1 MHADTFIHDMAI
13 IMLVAGLITIIFNK
27 LKQPVVLGYLLA
39 GVIIG
44 PHTPPFELIHDK
56 QIILVLGEL
65 GVIFLMFS
73 LGLEFSLKKLAKVGP
88 KAFITAVCE
97 TSLMVAIGY
106 NLGHWFG
113 WQQMDC
119 IFLGAMMAISS
130 TTIIVKALG
139 ELGMKQ
145 QKFAQLIFGVLI
157 VEDILAIAII
167 ALLSGLATSGAV
179 DSHEILST
187 VGKLSLFI
195 IVSLILGLLTIPR
208 LLAYIAK
215 FNSHEM
221 MLISVLGL
229 CFGFC
234 LLVLALN
241 YSVALGAFM
250 MGAIVAEAR
259 PLALIE
265 KLIEPVRDMFCAIFF
280 VTIGMMLNPGVMLE
294 YLTPILLI
302 SLALMGGKIIGAT
315 TGSFISGQNGKTSLR
330 IGMGLAQ
337 IGEFSFIIASLG
349 STLKVTSS
357 FLYPIAITVSAI
369 TTLLTPYLIQAADP
383 ISRIVSNRIPK
394 LLKNPLKFYT
404 IWLRDLHPTGDS
416 AMLVKIIG
424 KIVLQ
429 VIVNCALVIAVF
441 LAGIFIATNFDQKV
455 INDAEGTLLNEQIH
469 RAIICGLAIFISLP
483 FLIAAYRKLKAL
495 AMILSEMWISSEFGG
510 KNTYKLRRIIFES
523 LPIIAIVLIMCFI
536 FSISKHILPDPEIL
550 VMIITGEILLAIA
563 LWKPM
568 VRLQSWLQ
576 IELFTVME
584 SNNEHN

>member
-1 MHADTFIHDMAI
+1 
-13 IMLVAGLITIIFNK
+13 
-27 LKQPVVLGYLLA
+27 
-39 GVIIG
+39 
-44 PHTPPFELIHDK
+44 
-56 QIILVLGEL
+56 
-65 GVIFLMFS
+65 
-73 LGLEFSLKKLAKVGP
+73 
-88 KAFITAVCE
+88 
-97 TSLMVAIGY
+97 
-106 NLGHWFG
+106 
-113 WQQMDC
+113 
-119 IFLGAMMAISS
+119 
-130 TTIIVKALG
+130 
-139 ELGMKQ
+139 
-145 QKFAQLIFGVLI
+145 
-157 VEDILAIAII
+157 
-167 ALLSGLATSGAV
+167 
-179 DSHEILST
+179 
-187 VGKLSLFI
+187 
-195 IVSLILGLLTIPR
+195 
-208 LLAYIAK
+208 
-215 FNSHEM
+215 M

-424 KIVLQ
+424 KIVL
-429 VIVNCALVIAVF
+429 
-441 LAGIFIATNFDQKV
+441 
-455 INDAEGTLLNEQIH
+455 
-469 RAIICGLAIFISLP
+469 
-483 FLIAAYRKLKAL
+483 KL
-495 AMILSEMWISSEFGG
+495 
-510 KNTYKLRRIIFES
+510 
-523 LPIIAIVLIMCFI
+523 
-536 FSISKHILPDPEIL
+536 
-550 VMIITGEILLAIA
+550 
-563 LWKPM
+563 
-568 VRLQSWLQ
+568 
-576 IELFTVME
+576 
-584 SNNEHN
+584 